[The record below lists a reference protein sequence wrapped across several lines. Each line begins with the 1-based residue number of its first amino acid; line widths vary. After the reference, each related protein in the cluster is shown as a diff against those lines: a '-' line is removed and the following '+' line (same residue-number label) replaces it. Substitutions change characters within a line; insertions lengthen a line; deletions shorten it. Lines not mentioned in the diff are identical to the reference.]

1 MIRFKRAVFVGAAL
15 LCVMAF
21 SGPVGAG
28 QFGYFNDRVE
38 ESPQYHHYHAAPRYQ
53 DGYQDYYRMQRE
65 QDRLYNEQQR
75 LQREQE
81 RSYREFNRSHRY
93 MRGGRHHY

>member
-1 MIRFKRAVFVGAAL
+1 MIRFKHGIFMGAAL
-15 LCVMAF
+15 LCALVF
-21 SGPVGAG
+21 SAPVEAG
-28 QFGYFNDRVE
+28 RFGYFNDSIE
-38 ESPQYHHYHAAPRYQ
+38 ESPQYYHYNAAPRYQ
-53 DGYQDYYRMQRE
+53 DGYQDYYRIQRE